1 MSRSLES
8 QVQVI
13 IPARMESQ
21 RFPGKPLHMIG
32 DKTLLMWTYQ
42 QAKKGFDDVTVLTAD
57 EDIVMH
63 CKYFGM
69 KCHWMDVPAPN
80 GSHRIAAYV
89 AEHPDNFK
97 SIIINWQ
104 VDEPLVDPSYVKA
117 MTGIAQGISTLV
129 VPIDNYRSELFE
141 DYDVPK
147 VVMSGSRCHW
157 FSRAP
162 MRGAL
167 AHCGVYAIGKHPL
180 IWLAQ
185 RKFEVTPY
193 AKAESLEQLQ
203 WIESGLFEVHA
214 MQMPELPI
222 AINTK
227 SDAEQMAEMMKDN

>member
-8 QVQVI
+8 QVI
-13 IPARMESQ
+13 IPARMASQ

-42 QAKKGFDDVTVLTAD
+42 QAKKEFDNVTVLTAD
-57 EDIVMH
+57 EEIAMY
-63 CKYFGM
+63 CANGGM
-69 KCHWMDVPAPN
+69 KYHWMNVPAPN

-89 AEHPDNFK
+89 AERPDDFK
-97 SIIINWQ
+97 PIIINWQ

-117 MTGIAQGISTLV
+117 MVGVSQGISTLV
-129 VPIDNYRSELFE
+129 VPIGDSSALFE

-162 MRGAL
+162 MRGAY

-214 MQMPELPI
+214 MQMPELPL

-227 SDAEQMAEMMKDN
+227 SDAEQMAEMMKEN

>member
-1 MSRSLES
+1 MSSPLES
-8 QVQVI
+8 QVI
-13 IPARMESQ
+13 IPARMASQ

-42 QAKKGFDDVTVLTAD
+42 QAKKEFDDVTVLTAD
-57 EDIVMH
+57 EEIIRH
-63 CKYFGM
+63 CTNERM
-69 KCHWMDVPAPN
+69 KWYLMNVPAPN

-89 AEHPDNFK
+89 AERPNDFK
-97 SIIINWQ
+97 PIIINWQ

-117 MTGIAQGISTLV
+117 MVGVSQGISTLV
-129 VPIDNYRSELFE
+129 VPINDFSLDLFE
-141 DYDVPK
+141 DCDVPK

-214 MQMPELPI
+214 MKMPELPL

-227 SDAEQMAEMMKDN
+227 SDAEQMVKMVGKN

>member
-1 MSRSLES
+1 MSSPIES
-8 QVQVI
+8 QVI
-13 IPARMESQ
+13 IPARMQSR
-21 RFPGKPLHMIG
+21 RFPGKPLHRIG
-32 DKTLLMWTYQ
+32 DKSLLMWTYQ

-57 EDIVMH
+57 EEIAMH
-63 CKYFGM
+63 CANKGM
-69 KCHWMDVPAPN
+69 KYHWMNVPAPN

-89 AEHPDNFK
+89 AERRNDFK
-97 SIIINWQ
+97 PIIINWQ

-117 MTGIAQGISTLV
+117 MVGISQGISTLV
-129 VPIDNYRSELFE
+129 VPIDDPSSELFE

-162 MRGAL
+162 MRGAY

-214 MQMPELPI
+214 MKMPELPL

-227 SDAEQMAEMMKDN
+227 SNAEQMAKLMEKN